1 MPNKNSVVLQ
11 ECSSLVSIM
20 YTKICR
26 QFCIF
31 CHCDDPEKVY
41 EGEGMCTGGCTVART
56 VSALVYLLYS
66 IYIFTYF
73 HKRKRRK
80 KKKEKKKKPIEK
92 CVANQEVRIF
102 EDGHQLMYFFVGW
115 GPHHNL
121 FFLHSLFLRVLFVK
135 NFLGLYW
142 MGSIKRAGEWVGR
155 SLVNGDVILVRN
167 AIQWRNS
174 AGQTTDATVFL
185 LLFISLLCPCVCVIF
200 SVSSFLFR

>member
-1 MPNKNSVVLQ
+1 MKEKGCVLEGVLLHVQ
-11 ECSSLVSIM
+11 SQLL
-20 YTKICR
+20 
-26 QFCIF
+26 CIYYI
-31 CHCDDPEKVY
+31 V
-41 EGEGMCTGGCTVART
+41 
-56 VSALVYLLYS
+56 
-66 IYIFTYF
+66 YIFSLIF
-73 HKRKRRK
+73 IREKEGRRRRRK
-80 KKKEKKKKPIEK
+80 KKNLFKNVLPIRRFESLK
-92 CVANQEVRIF
+92 TGISLCIF
-102 EDGHQLMYFFVGW
+102 LLDGA
-115 GPHHNL
+115 PITIS

>member
-1 MPNKNSVVLQ
+1 
-11 ECSSLVSIM
+11 
-20 YTKICR
+20 
-26 QFCIF
+26 
-31 CHCDDPEKVY
+31 
-41 EGEGMCTGGCTVART
+41 MCTGGCTVART

-121 FFLHSLFLRVLFVK
+121 FFSSFAFSPSAFRKELSWTILNGINQASRR
-135 NFLGLYW
+135 
-142 MGSIKRAGEWVGR
+142 MGWVG
-155 SLVNGDVILVRN
+155 V
-167 AIQWRNS
+167 
-174 AGQTTDATVFL
+174 
-185 LLFISLLCPCVCVIF
+185 
-200 SVSSFLFR
+200 